1 MKTHFTP
8 HDFSEMTLPE
18 SRIYTCVD
26 ESRSYALHFLEGQK
40 LVQDMA
46 LMHQLYG
53 SGFAFFRKICL
64 TFQPMLCLLKQGEY
78 FGFYLDSDE
87 PYFRLK
93 IELSAGG
100 AIRAMLLPEDF
111 QEFPEKVSGT
121 MRLNKYSAKIKSPYQ
136 SVLEIQNHSLDKISD
151 HILQNSYQMVGS
163 VIVSETSDQS
173 ILVLKLPNPESSEE
187 VDEMEGSMELPPH
200 QVNLYHQMLSKGETD
215 SEKIQL
221 LLKENGFDFLAGR
234 DVFFRCNCS
243 HKRMIQNLHLYQ
255 QNDPQPLFDE
265 SQTSLS
271 VTCEYCK
278 KEYQITAEDL
288 NQNPYVVN

>member
-1 MKTHFTP
+1 MSNREKFYEVDLQALRESIETEM
-8 HDFSEMTLPE
+8 SEMYSEAET
-18 SRIYTCVD
+18 D
-26 ESRSYALHFLEGQK
+26 EATYEGDEYAYE
-40 LVQDMA
+40 A
-46 LMHQLYG
+46 
-53 SGFAFFRKICL
+53 
-64 TFQPMLCLLKQGEY
+64 
-78 FGFYLDSDE
+78 DS
-87 PYFRLK
+87 
-93 IELSAGG
+93 
-100 AIRAMLLPEDF
+100 
-111 QEFPEKVSGT
+111 Q
-121 MRLNKYSAKIKSPYQ
+121 
-136 SVLEIQNHSLDKISD
+136 
-151 HILQNSYQMVGS
+151 
-163 VIVSETSDQS
+163 
-173 ILVLKLPNPESSEE
+173 EE

>member
-1 MKTHFTP
+1 MF
-8 HDFSEMTLPE
+8 
-18 SRIYTCVD
+18 
-26 ESRSYALHFLEGQK
+26 FLAFWEYF
-40 LVQDMA
+40 LVQEVN
-46 LMHQLYG
+46 LMKILIFFQL
-53 SGFAFFRKICL
+53 KDD
-64 TFQPMLCLLKQGEY
+64 QNQELLHARIVCQVSIK
-78 FGFYLDSDE
+78 D
-87 PYFRLK
+87 
-93 IELSAGG
+93 
-100 AIRAMLLPEDF
+100 LL
-111 QEFPEKVSGT
+111 
-121 MRLNKYSAKIKSPYQ
+121 
-136 SVLEIQNHSLDKISD
+136 IQNQSLDKISD
-151 HILQNSYQMVGS
+151 HILQNSYQIVGS

-187 VDEMEGSMELPPH
+187 VDEMDGAMELPPN
-200 QVNLYHQMLSKGETD
+200 QINLYHQMLSKGETD

-288 NQNPYVVN
+288 NQNPYVIN

>member
-1 MKTHFTP
+1 
-8 HDFSEMTLPE
+8 MTLPE

-26 ESRSYALHFLEGQK
+26 ESRSHALHFLEGQK

-64 TFQPMLCLLKQGEY
+64 TVQPMLCLLKQGEY

-93 IELSAGG
+93 IELTAGG
-100 AIRAMLLPEDF
+100 AIRAMLR
-111 QEFPEKVSGT
+111 KST
-121 MRLNKYSAKIKSPYQ
+121 IKNCYI
-136 SVLEIQNHSLDKISD
+136 VNHSLEKISD

-200 QVNLYHQMLSKGETD
+200 QINLYHQMLSKGETD
-215 SEKIQL
+215 SGKIQL

-271 VTCEYCK
+271 VQK
-278 KEYQITAEDL
+278 KHHYK
-288 NQNPYVVN
+288 

>member
-1 MKTHFTP
+1 
-8 HDFSEMTLPE
+8 
-18 SRIYTCVD
+18 
-26 ESRSYALHFLEGQK
+26 
-40 LVQDMA
+40 
-46 LMHQLYG
+46 
-53 SGFAFFRKICL
+53 
-64 TFQPMLCLLKQGEY
+64 
-78 FGFYLDSDE
+78 
-87 PYFRLK
+87 
-93 IELSAGG
+93 
-100 AIRAMLLPEDF
+100 
-111 QEFPEKVSGT
+111 
-121 MRLNKYSAKIKSPYQ
+121 
-136 SVLEIQNHSLDKISD
+136 
-151 HILQNSYQMVGS
+151 MVGS

-288 NQNPYVVN
+288 NQNPYVIN